1 MENKPNYKIESEII
15 EIRPIEMLDAEVSA
29 PPAKAYTLRNIFIA
43 SLAKGKSI
51 ILNPLLAE
59 DQMYAINAMKQLGVK
74 IDIDDNRLIIEGMEG
89 RLKTPEKEI
98 YLGNSGVSVRFL
110 AAIAALADGGDVI
123 ITGNERMQTG
133 RPISD
138 LLDALKPI
146 GIKAESINGNG
157 CPPLRIASG
166 TFQGGETELAGNKSS
181 QYFSSIMLAAPYAKQ
196 DVVINT
202 LGHLSSKPFIDIT
215 LDCMKAFGVEVKND
229 DYKAF
234 RICAGNGY
242 KAKEISVE
250 GDYSNAS
257 YFFAAA
263 AITGGRVRVTNL
275 NINSVQGEKY
285 FIDCIEEMG
294 CRITKGDDWVEVKGE
309 KLKGI
314 RKDMNNYPD
323 IVQPLAVVAAFAEG
337 ESEFYNIEH
346 LKYKECDRITAPA
359 EELRKMGIDVI
370 TEKDRL
376 IIKGGT
382 PTAAEIETYN
392 DHRMA
397 MSFSIAGL
405 KIPGIKIRNPK
416 CVKKSFPDFWKKLEE
431 LY

>member
-1 MENKPNYKIESEII
+1 MENKPNYNIDSEMI
-15 EIRPIEMLDAEVSA
+15 EIKPIGMLDAEVSA

-43 SLAKGKSI
+43 SLSKGKSI
-51 ILNPLLAE
+51 IINPLLAE
-59 DQMYAINAMKQLGVK
+59 DQMYAINAMRQLGVK
-74 IDIDDNRLIIEGMEG
+74 IDIDDNRLIIEGMDG

-98 YLGNSGVSVRFL
+98 FLGNSGVSVRFL

-123 ITGNERMQTG
+123 ITGNDRMQTG

-138 LLDALKPI
+138 LLDALNPL
-146 GIKAESINGNG
+146 GIRAESINSNG

-166 TFQGGETELAGNKSS
+166 TFKGGETELAGNKSS
-181 QYFSSIMLAAPYAKQ
+181 QYFSSIMLAAPYAKH

-234 RICAGNGY
+234 RISAGNRY
-242 KAKEISVE
+242 KAREIAVE

-294 CRITKGDDWVEVKGE
+294 
-309 KLKGI
+309 
-314 RKDMNNYPD
+314 
-323 IVQPLAVVAAFAEG
+323 
-337 ESEFYNIEH
+337 
-346 LKYKECDRITAPA
+346 
-359 EELRKMGIDVI
+359 
-370 TEKDRL
+370 
-376 IIKGGT
+376 
-382 PTAAEIETYN
+382 
-392 DHRMA
+392 
-397 MSFSIAGL
+397 
-405 KIPGIKIRNPK
+405 
-416 CVKKSFPDFWKKLEE
+416 
-431 LY
+431 